1 MKKLGKPFW
10 IFIGIAS
17 IFFLVMIIV
26 SAVLDLGD
34 KISRVHIYLG
44 YAFYGLSSILFII
57 LFIRP
62 LFLVIFSPSFSIN
75 HLFNEEQNARKNHR
89 MYRKVSRNLLKEDY
103 IGTEEKEMIES
114 SMTDPL
120 ALKKALSHTFDK
132 TIKKELN
139 KMIVEHAE
147 TVYLST
153 AISQNGKL
161 DAVAVITINF
171 RLIKNLVQKC
181 GFRPSYMSLG
191 KLSLNILGTALIA
204 ENLEDMNFSEIFPNS
219 TVNALQEVPLLK
231 TVTGSFAQGVGNALL
246 SLRVGIICRNY
257 LFMDL
262 KGLSKRE
269 IRKIAFAEAVV
280 LLPRVIAESLKKLP
294 NRLKGVFSKIF
305 N

>member
-1 MKKLGKPFW
+1 MKKMSKPFW
-10 IFIGIAS
+10 VFIGIAS
-17 IFFLVMIIV
+17 VFFLVMIIV

-34 KISRVHIYLG
+34 KISRVHDYLG
-44 YAFYGLSSILFII
+44 YAFYGVSSILFII
-57 LFIRP
+57 LFVRP
-62 LFLVIFSPSFSIN
+62 LLLVIFSPSFSIN
-75 HLFNEEQNARKNHR
+75 HLFDEEQNARKNHR
-89 MYRKVSRNLLKEDY
+89 MYRKVSKNLLKESY
-103 IGTEEKEMIES
+103 IEDAEKEMIES
-114 SMTDPL
+114 SLTDPI

-139 KMIVEHAE
+139 KMIIEHAE

-181 GFRPSYMSLG
+181 GFRPSYVSLG

-219 TVNALQEVPLLK
+219 TINALQEVPLLK

-262 KGLSKRE
+262 KGLTKNQ
-269 IRKIAFAEAVV
+269 IRKVAFAEAVV
-280 LLPRVIAESLKKLP
+280 LLPRVIAESVKKLP
-294 NRLKGVFSKIF
+294 NRLKGVFNKIF

>member
-10 IFIGIAS
+10 IFIGVAS

-103 IGTEEKEMIES
+103 IGNEEKEMIES
-114 SMTDPL
+114 SMTDPV

>member
-1 MKKLGKPFW
+1 
-10 IFIGIAS
+10 
-17 IFFLVMIIV
+17 
-26 SAVLDLGD
+26 
-34 KISRVHIYLG
+34 
-44 YAFYGLSSILFII
+44 
-57 LFIRP
+57 
-62 LFLVIFSPSFSIN
+62 
-75 HLFNEEQNARKNHR
+75 
-89 MYRKVSRNLLKEDY
+89 
-103 IGTEEKEMIES
+103 
-114 SMTDPL
+114 
-120 ALKKALSHTFDK
+120 
-132 TIKKELN
+132 
-139 KMIVEHAE
+139 MIVEHAE

>member
-75 HLFNEEQNARKNHR
+75 HLFDEEQNARKNHR

-114 SMTDPL
+114 AMTDPV

-294 NRLKGVFSKIF
+294 NRLKGVFNKIF